1 MLVSLRMYIG
11 TQNLAN
17 IDVNIVPTCMYVTC
31 IKSIMHLMHKE
42 KTYLNDNLD
51 TGFCVSFTLHIFPY
65 QQYTMAEFL
74 TFVQKNVSP
83 FLS

>member
-1 MLVSLRMYIG
+1 
-11 TQNLAN
+11 
-17 IDVNIVPTCMYVTC
+17 
-31 IKSIMHLMHKE
+31 MHLMHKE

-83 FLS
+83 FLSAMYLQSHF

>member
-1 MLVSLRMYIG
+1 
-11 TQNLAN
+11 
-17 IDVNIVPTCMYVTC
+17 MYVTC

-51 TGFCVSFTLHIFPY
+51 TGFCVSFTLHNFPY

-74 TFVQKNVSP
+74 TFVQKILVLIYPKYISKIS
-83 FLS
+83 FHLSIKVLFWMILWFNDS

>member
-1 MLVSLRMYIG
+1 
-11 TQNLAN
+11 
-17 IDVNIVPTCMYVTC
+17 
-31 IKSIMHLMHKE
+31 MHLMHKE

-74 TFVQKNVSP
+74 IVVQRYWSLLSSSLITAAKPHSIHLQKGHFEIDWALVVFFVV
-83 FLS
+83 